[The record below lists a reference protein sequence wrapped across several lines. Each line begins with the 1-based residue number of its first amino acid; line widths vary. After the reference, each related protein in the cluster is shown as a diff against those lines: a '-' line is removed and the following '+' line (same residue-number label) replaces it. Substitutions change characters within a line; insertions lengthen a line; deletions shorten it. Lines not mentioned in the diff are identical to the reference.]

1 MEEKGE
7 ERGECGDLIGRVGEA
22 IEARERA
29 GEVGRWGSCAREKRD
44 RG

>member
-7 ERGECGDLIGRVGEA
+7 ERRECGDLIGRVGEA
-22 IEARERA
+22 VEARERA
-29 GEVGRWGSCAREKRD
+29 GEVGRWGSCAWEKRD